1 MPPKSAQIYQREP
14 PAPQNRLSGGGR
26 GGLGKPDSGTL
37 IMIVLLMTVG
47 LIALFSASYPAA
59 LYKFGKP
66 LHFIRSQG
74 FFAVIGLAVMMFISF
89 IDYHIYARFQK
100 QIFFIAL
107 FMLIA
112 MLIPGIGITHNRATR
127 WMGIPGAF
135 EFQPSEIMKI
145 AVIISFSYYAAK
157 AGPKIRT
164 MRHGIMPYLG
174 ALAVISLLLYKQPH
188 MSATIII
195 IGIGLCILFVAGIK
209 VWYFFPIIGVGAAA
223 FAAAYNTPIMSH
235 VRDRIAVWFDPFLD
249 LRDKGWQGA
258 NSFVAIGS
266 GGPWGLGLGQGR
278 QKHLYLPEP
287 QNDFIF
293 SSWCEE
299 TGLIGAILVMVMFG
313 YLIYRGLYIAR
324 GAKDKFGCL
333 VAVGITSKLAIQTLV
348 NLFVVSGLFPV
359 TGASLPFFSH
369 GGTAL
374 LIQLGEM
381 GILLNISRSMTRDS
395 N

>member
-1 MPPKSAQIYQREP
+1 MPAKSTQLYERQL
-14 PAPQNRLSGGGR
+14 PAPQKKLSDVGGF
-26 GGLGKPDSGTL
+26 GGKLDSGTL

-66 LHFIRSQG
+66 LHFIRNQG
-74 FFAVIGLAVMMFISF
+74 VFALVGLAAMLFVST
-89 IDYHIYARFQK
+89 IDYHIYGKFQK
-100 QIFFIAL
+100 AFFLLSMAL
-107 FMLIA
+107 LSLVPI
-112 MLIPGIGITHNRATR
+112 IGVEHNKAKR
-127 WMGIPGAF
+127 WIDLPVLG
-135 EFQPSEIMKI
+135 EFQPSELVKLAI
-145 AVIISFSYYAAK
+145 IISFAYYAAK
-157 AGPKIRT
+157 AGPKIRSI
-164 MRHGIMPYLG
+164 RYGVLPYIGILG
-174 ALAVISLLLYKQPH
+174 VIAVLLKMQPH

-209 VWYFFPIIGVGAAA
+209 IWYMFPLGALGGAAA
-223 FAAAYNTPIMSH
+223 VWYLSTHEYAMT
-235 VRDRIAVWFDPFLD
+235 RIRVWIDPFLD

-266 GGPWGLGLGQGR
+266 GGLWGLGLGLGR

-324 GAKDKFGCL
+324 NAKDKFGCL

-359 TGASLPFFSH
+359 TGASLPFFSY

-381 GILLNISRSMTRDS
+381 GILLNISRSMTRES
-395 N
+395 G